1 MQTYLVAWAGDRPGA
16 QFVQALG
23 AADACLRLDFVPS
36 YLIPSGA
43 GTWSGFDAW
52 TKEGIAV
59 VEVQL
64 ETELAIDL
72 TETIA
77 LLVES
82 KGGFNRG

>member
-1 MQTYLVAWAGDRPGA
+1 MKTYLVAWAGEMPGA
-16 QFVQALG
+16 QFVRALG

-36 YLIPSGA
+36 YLIPSGV

-52 TKEGIAV
+52 TKEGLAV

-64 ETELAIDL
+64 EAVLSIDL

-77 LLVES
+77 LLADA